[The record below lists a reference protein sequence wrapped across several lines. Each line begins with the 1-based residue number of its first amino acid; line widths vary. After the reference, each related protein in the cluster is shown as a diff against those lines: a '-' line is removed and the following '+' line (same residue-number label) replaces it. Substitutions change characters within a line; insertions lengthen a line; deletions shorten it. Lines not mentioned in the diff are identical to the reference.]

1 MHRMCSLLLVLLLS
15 LLMLSPSDALEEI
28 PQLPQLPRGW
38 QGSCEAHGVAS
49 ECSVWRDGPAYRL
62 VFLDFVHGGVGI
74 AFGLPGMP
82 TAVRVTVDTPSAP
95 PSTRIIPTEMRG
107 LEAFYFEVELLDA
120 SLLFLELQSP
130 VPQLVTVP
138 LDGLQKALDIL
149 HDTTEKWRRQTTR
162 KKR

>member
-74 AFGLPGMP
+74 ALGLPPWDADRRPCDSGHALGP
-82 TAVRVTVDTPSAP
+82 AQHPYHPHRDAGA
-95 PSTRIIPTEMRG
+95 RG
-107 LEAFYFEVELLDA
+107 L
-120 SLLFLELQSP
+120 LF
-130 VPQLVTVP
+130 
-138 LDGLQKALDIL
+138 
-149 HDTTEKWRRQTTR
+149 
-162 KKR
+162 